1 MMKAYTYHQLPAS
14 SQETAEE
21 NMSARDHSANDSFWR
36 TVTAGLKRRGL
47 PARELGSIRG
57 RTRLTGDF
65 MSRLPL
71 RVTSAESTYCKLRD
85 AGIELYLVE
94 TQDGIVF
101 VESEQTFEQMAFA
114 IDVPRDTIVR
124 FMRYI
129 SSVVEE
135 DLRYAR
141 KHFID
146 EAVGAFGMPPLF
158 TEKGEKIEYD
168 LYE

>member
-1 MMKAYTYHQLPAS
+1 MKAYTYHQLPAS
-14 SQETAEE
+14 TQEIAEAT
-21 NMSARDHSANDSFWR
+21 MSVRDKSVNDSFWR
-36 TVTAGLKRRGL
+36 AVSAGLKRRGL
-47 PARELGSIRG
+47 PARELGPLRG
-57 RTRLTGDF
+57 TTRLTNDF
-65 MSRLPL
+65 MSRLPI
-71 RVTSAESTYCKLRD
+71 RMTNAESVYYKLKD
-85 AGIELYLVE
+85 AGIEPYLFE
-94 TQDGIVF
+94 TQDGIVY
-101 VESEQTFEQMAFA
+101 VETEQTIAQMATA

-124 FMRYI
+124 FLRYI

-146 EAVGAFGMPPLF
+146 EAVGAYGMPPLF